1 MRTGVLVIGHG
12 SKLEHN
18 RDLAVEMARIL
29 DQRGEFGPTVA
40 GFMQLNEPD
49 ILEGIRSLMA
59 KGVELI
65 YVQPC
70 FLASGIHITKDIPEV
85 LGLRPES
92 QGGKLAI
99 DGKIIEVK
107 CCRPIGPDP
116 RLADILADRVR
127 ERTLGE

>member
-29 DQRGEFGPTVA
+29 DQRGEFGPAVA

-59 KGVELI
+59 KGVQQI

-85 LGLRPES
+85 LGLKPGS
-92 QGGKLAI
+92 QGGKLVI
-99 DGKIIEVK
+99 DGKVIEVK
-107 CCRPIGPDP
+107 CCSPIGPDP
-116 RLADILADRVR
+116 RLAAILADRIR
-127 ERTLGE
+127 ERSELD